1 MKQVKALLLQ
11 LLGQRAY
18 LQLTSRLFFFYF
30 NNGLLRN
37 NPSYYTHY
45 FVKHF
50 LQKGDVV
57 IDIGANLG
65 YYSRQF
71 AQLTGPAGKVYSVEP
86 IELYRS
92 ILQKNVAS
100 FNNVEILPYALGEN
114 EGMIKMGNP
123 TTDKH
128 RHGLMRVLSE
138 KDSKGD
144 GEVYEVQM
152 KNPVK
157 LFENIPVIHYIKC
170 DIEGY
175 EVPVIP
181 VMKPLLQKHRPLMQI
196 ETDGDNKKIL
206 FGMFRALDYNMFY
219 VKADILVPYHDPLDH
234 LPGDLIC
241 IPSEKTISY
250 KHLLR

>member
-1 MKQVKALLLQ
+1 MKQIKAILLRV
-11 LLGQRAY
+11 LGQRAY

-45 FVKHF
+45 FVKNF
-50 LQKGDVV
+50 LQTGDTI

-65 YYSRQF
+65 YYSTRF
-71 AQLTGPAGKVYSVEP
+71 ARLTGPGGQVYAVEP
-86 IELYRS
+86 IEIYRS
-92 ILQKNVAS
+92 VLRKNLARY
-100 FNNVEILPYALGEN
+100 NNVEIMPYALGET
-114 EGMIKMGNP
+114 EGTIKMGNP

-128 RHGLMRVLSE
+128 RHGLMRVLNE
-138 KDSKGD
+138 KEGSSD
-144 GEVYEVQM
+144 EQVYEVPM

-157 LFENIPVIHYIKC
+157 LFEKLQAIHYIKC

-181 VMKPLLQKHRPLMQI
+181 AMKPLIQKHRPLLQI
-196 ETDGDNKKIL
+196 ETDGENKHIL
-206 FGMFRALDYNMFY
+206 FDMFNALGYNMFF
-219 VKADILVPYHDPLDH
+219 VKENILVPYVNVGDH

-241 IPSEKTISY
+241 IPTEKTISY